1 MTPCRSQSLLDSN
14 RLIGDITTDT
24 IESIFAI
31 LMRVLYDTFHHVREK
46 HLQRYAAEF
55 AFR

>member
-1 MTPCRSQSLLDSN
+1 MRHDSL

-24 IESIFAI
+24 VGSIFAI
-31 LMRVLYDTFHHVREK
+31 LMRALSDMFHHVRGK
-46 HLQRYAAEF
+46 HLQRYTAEV

>member
-1 MTPCRSQSLLDSN
+1 MDGTG
-14 RLIGDITTDT
+14 RLIGDITTDI